1 MIVRECS
8 CSALKRVAIAVNKIV
23 MDVLVLEEN
32 RTVAKA
38 RVMNIVGNKAMHMED
53 SMVYEVVVAV

>member
-1 MIVRECS
+1 MIAANR
-8 CSALKRVAIAVNKIV
+8 IV

-38 RVMNIVGNKAMHMED
+38 WVMNIVGNKAMHVED

>member
-1 MIVRECS
+1 MAVLMIAANR
-8 CSALKRVAIAVNKIV
+8 IV

-38 RVMNIVGNKAMHMED
+38 RVMNIVENKAMHTED